1 MCSSDLILQNKILV
15 VDKREGRYFE
25 VQTTVN
31 AETIPT
37 AFFHIA
43 DGDKTVLQIE
53 IIAEAVDIF
62 NRYRPQ
68 MEAMIQSIVFEND
81 GFDVK
86 TH

>member
-1 MCSSDLILQNKILV
+1 MV

-25 VQTTVN
+25 AQTTVN

-53 IIAEAVDIF
+53 IIAEAVDTF
-62 NRYRPQ
+62 ERYRPQ
-68 MEAMIQSIVFEND
+68 MEAMIQSIR
-81 GFDVK
+81 FDDSAGAVQ
-86 TH
+86 